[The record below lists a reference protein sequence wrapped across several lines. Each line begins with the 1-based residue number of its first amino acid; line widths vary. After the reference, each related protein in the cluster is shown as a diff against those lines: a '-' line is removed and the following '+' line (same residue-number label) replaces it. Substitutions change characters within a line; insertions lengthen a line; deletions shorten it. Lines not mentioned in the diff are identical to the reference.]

1 MAHLPIIML
10 NLWQA
15 NAPTHKKNASVQMD
29 LKKLQQIALILKHGS
44 LSKDLS
50 LMFWTSERR
59 LKAILNVNAASAFC
73 LTNNTEVFSAH
84 MHCINQF
91 NPLHTF

>member
-1 MAHLPIIML
+1 ME
-10 NLWQA
+10 
-15 NAPTHKKNASVQMD
+15 
-29 LKKLQQIALILKHGS
+29 S
-44 LSKDLS
+44 LSKDMS

-84 MHCINQF
+84 MHFINQF